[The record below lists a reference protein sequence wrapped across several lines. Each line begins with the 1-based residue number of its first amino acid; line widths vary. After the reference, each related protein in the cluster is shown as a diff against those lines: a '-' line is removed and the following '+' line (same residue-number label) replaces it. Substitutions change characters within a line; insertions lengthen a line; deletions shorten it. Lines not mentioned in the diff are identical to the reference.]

1 MTIHE
6 FGEKENPVIM
16 LLPGTMCYWE
26 GNFGHVIEALA
37 KNFYIRCISNM
48 GGGYHDGIDHKG
60 KIPFKKIHKIS

>member
-26 GNFGHVIEALA
+26 ENFGHVIEALA
-37 KNFYIRCISNM
+37 KNFYIRCISNT
-48 GGGYHDGIDHKG
+48 G
-60 KIPFKKIHKIS
+60 S